1 MSGHLRL
8 KVNQLLVNAFFSGV
22 IVLVPVCL
30 ISGCGGSTNAVPSGT
45 AAGTIKFNG
54 NTLKQARVNYVSSTT
69 GTGVYADVMED
80 GTYELPGEIPAGEY
94 RVYLTSPG
102 LGDAPPSESG
112 NPELKDALK
121 DVPKKYQSEQATDL
135 QVVVKEG
142 ENTFDFDLK
151 P

>member
-1 MSGHLRL
+1 MSNHLRL
-8 KVNQLLVNAFFSGV
+8 KVNQLLLNVFFSGV
-22 IVLVPVCL
+22 IVLAPVCL
-30 ISGCGGSTNAVPSGT
+30 ISGCGGSANAVPAGT
-45 AAGTIKFNG
+45 VAGTIKFND
-54 NTLKQARVNYVSSTT
+54 NALKQARVNYVSSTT
-69 GTGVYADVMED
+69 GTGIYADIMED
-80 GTYELPGEIPAGEY
+80 GTYELPSEIPAGEY